1 MRKLT
6 KKIFAL
12 LGSFALAAALIS
24 CGDIATGDETQNLSE
39 TQGKARVIVNIESGL
54 RSATLLPSD
63 LTEDKITE
71 VVLRAKKVEDDPKR
85 IAEPSDGFDVYRDW
99 KSSESK
105 NAILQMKAATDII
118 VDIATYDFELS
129 LYKSSEK
136 GGSILCESA
145 KLTQTMHL
153 GNNTL
158 NFAAKYVSD
167 DSATGSLE
175 VNFKFEKLDYV
186 SDIKVKLIDF
196 QEFSKT
202 GIGDDDS
209 DYYPAYSY
217 SKISTDEKF
226 NVFYSKN
233 DLKAG
238 DYVLSIVVYEISP
251 DFRAAVT
258 SQIINT
264 YQKLVRIAPFCKTI
278 AEISLDDLNTDYTVS
293 YVLPENCPEHNFSQ
307 SRYTRHYPLILPS
320 KDDMKWPGH
329 TFIGWYDN
337 EKFEGEPVYYIEQG
351 TKGDKTFYAKFEDGI
366 LISAGEIS
374 ALSEKLA
381 AANEAGLKSV
391 TVKITDKIPLDPLG
405 ENWMEDAAVYN
416 ESSDKME
423 CKYTSK
429 AFAQITSVLEGF
441 MKSTSTSDSEE
452 YNGMKIELDL
462 TETGISYLPTY
473 AFTFRSLRGDS
484 PDLADADPDCLTAV
498 KLPDTVTA
506 ILEGALQG
514 TGITSFKIPEKVI
527 GIGNS
532 AFTHC
537 QNLPNVTIPAGVT
550 EIGWD
555 AFADCDSL
563 EVVDFAEG
571 SKCTTIGE
579 YAFNRCSNL
588 KSITIPAGVTEIGVE
603 AFAGCYNLEVVDFA
617 KGSKCTSIGKNAFYY
632 CSNLKSITI
641 PAGVTEIVE
650 AAFAC
655 CDNLEVV
662 DFAEESECK
671 TIGAG
676 AFFECRNLKSIAI
689 PAGVTEIGWDAF
701 SGCNSLEVVDFA
713 EESKCTAIG
722 EEAFY
727 GCSNLKSITIPA
739 GVTEIGECAFNWCS
753 GLETVNFAEESKCTT
768 IGANAFCACSNLKS
782 ITIPAGVTEIGNYAF
797 EECENLTEINFAGTK
812 EQWMNLK
819 EGKNIFPSHVK
830 EIKCTDGEASYTY
843 NEDDGKN

>member
-39 TQGKARVIVNIESGL
+39 TQGKVRVIVNIESGL

-85 IAEPSDGFDVYRDW
+85 TADPSDGFDVYRVW
-99 KSSESK
+99 TSSESQT
-105 NAILQMKAATDII
+105 AISQMKAATDII
-118 VDIATYDFELS
+118 VDIATYDFELL
-129 LYKSSEK
+129 LYKSSGE

-145 KLTQTMHL
+145 KLTQIMHL

-158 NFAAKYVSD
+158 NFAASYVSD
-167 DSATGSLE
+167 DTATGSLE

-226 NVFYSKN
+226 NVFYSKD

-351 TKGDKTFYAKFEDGI
+351 TKGDKTFYAKFEEDSLLVI
-366 LISAGEIS
+366 DDISTLDTLGEQ
-374 ALSEKLA
+374 LA
-381 AANEAGLKSV
+381 AANKAGLKSV
-391 TVKITDKIPLDPLG
+391 TVKITDEITLDPLG
-405 ENWMEDAAVYN
+405 ENWMEDAVVYN
-416 ESSDKME
+416 ESSGKNE
-423 CKYTSK
+423 YKYTSK
-429 AFAQITSVLEGF
+429 AFAQITGVLEGF
-441 MKSTSTSDSEE
+441 MKSSSTSYSGE

-462 TETGISYLPTY
+462 TETDISYLPTY
-473 AFTFRSLRGDS
+473 AFSFRSLGGGSSDWT
-484 PDLADADPDCLTAV
+484 DAYLGCLTGL

-506 ILEGALQG
+506 ILQGALQG
-514 TGITSFKIPEKVI
+514 TGITSFEVPANVTGI
-527 GIGNS
+527 GIWAFAYCDNLEVVDFAEGSKCTSIGKNAFYYCGNLKS
-532 AFTHC
+532 IA
-537 QNLPNVTIPAGVT
+537 IPAGVT
-550 EIGWD
+550 EIGWA

-571 SKCTTIGE
+571 SMCTSIGE
-579 YAFNRCSNL
+579 GAFCDCSKL
-588 KSITIPAGVTEIGVE
+588 KSITIPAGITEIGDW
-603 AFAGCYNLEVVDFA
+603 AFAGC
-617 KGSKCTSIGKNAFYY
+617 
-632 CSNLKSITI
+632 
-641 PAGVTEIVE
+641 
-650 AAFAC
+650 
-655 CDNLEVV
+655 DN
-662 DFAEESECK
+662 
-671 TIGAG
+671 
-676 AFFECRNLKSIAI
+676 
-689 PAGVTEIGWDAF
+689 
-701 SGCNSLEVVDFA
+701 LEVVDFA

-722 EEAFY
+722 EDAFY
-727 GCSNLKSITIPA
+727 ECENLKSIAIPA
-739 GVTEIGECAFNWCS
+739 EVTTIGETAFSCCR
-753 GLETVNFAEESKCTT
+753 GLETVSFAEGSKCTA
-768 IGANAFCACSNLKS
+768 IGDGAFAGCLNLKS

-797 EECENLTEINFAGTK
+797 DACENLTEINFAGTK
-812 EQWMNLK
+812 EQWTLLK
-819 EGKNIFPSHVK
+819 KGKNIFPSQVN
-830 EIKCTDGEASYTY
+830 EIKCTDGAAGYTY
-843 NEDDGKN
+843 VEGDGKN

>member
-12 LGSFALAAALIS
+12 LGSFALAAALVS

-63 LTEDKITE
+63 LTEADITRVE
-71 VVLRAKKVEDDPKR
+71 LTAIKVDADPTRDIDLSK
-85 IAEPSDGFDVYRDW
+85 GFERRW
-99 KSSESK
+99 TSSESQT
-105 NAILQMKAATDII
+105 AISQMKAATDII
-118 VDIATYDFELS
+118 VDIATYDFELC
-129 LYKSSEK
+129 LYKSSEE
-136 GGSILCESA
+136 GISILCESA
-145 KLTQTMHL
+145 KLTQAMHL

-167 DSATGSLE
+167 ENATGSLE

-226 NVFYSKN
+226 NVFYSKD

-264 YQKLVRIAPFCKTI
+264 YQKLVRIAPFCKTF

-329 TFIGWYDN
+329 TFIGWYAN

-351 TKGDKTFYAKFEDGI
+351 TKDDKTFYAKFEDGI

-391 TVKITDKIPLDPLG
+391 TVKITDEITLDPLG
-405 ENWMEDAAVYN
+405 ENWMEDAVVDN
-416 ESSDKME
+416 ESSGKIE
-423 CKYTSK
+423 LKYTSN

-441 MKSTSTSDSEE
+441 MKSSSTSDSGE

-473 AFTFRSLRGDS
+473 AFLFTNLETHEQRKMDECLG
-484 PDLADADPDCLTAV
+484 CLTAV

-506 ILEGALQG
+506 ILEGALQS
-514 TGITSFKIPEKVI
+514 TGITSFEVPANVTGI
-527 GIGNS
+527 GICAFDSCNRLEVVDFAGGSKCTSIGES
-532 AFTHC
+532 AFWGC
-537 QNLPNVTIPAGVT
+537 SNLKSITIPAGVT
-550 EIGWD
+550 VIGND
-555 AFADCDSL
+555 AFGRCSNLKSITIPAEVTTIGGSAFSRCSGLETVNFADESKCRAIGKYAFYECSNLKSITIPAEVTTICESAFSRCSGL
-563 EVVDFAEG
+563 ETVNFAEG

-588 KSITIPAGVTEIGVE
+588 KSITIPAGVTEIGKS
-603 AFAGCYNLEVVDFA
+603 AFDECGNLTEINFA
-617 KGSKCTSIGKNAFYY
+617 EGSKCTTIGSHAFHI
-632 CSNLKSITI
+632 CENLKSITI
-641 PAGVTEIVE
+641 PAEVT
-650 AAFAC
+650 
-655 CDNLEVV
+655 
-662 DFAEESECK
+662 
-671 TIGAG
+671 TIGER
-676 AFFECRNLKSIAI
+676 AFMWCR
-689 PAGVTEIGWDAF
+689 
-701 SGCNSLEVVDFA
+701 
-713 EESKCTAIG
+713 
-722 EEAFY
+722 
-727 GCSNLKSITIPA
+727 
-739 GVTEIGECAFNWCS
+739 

-768 IGANAFCACSNLKS
+768 IGERAFYDCSNLKS
-782 ITIPAGVTEIGNYAF
+782 ITIPAGVTKIGNYAF
-797 EECENLTEINFAGTK
+797 DECENLTEINFAGTK
-812 EQWMNLK
+812 EKWESIAK
-819 EGKNIFPSHVK
+819 GENIFPSQVK
-830 EIKCTDGEASYTY
+830 VIKCTDEEVDYTY
-843 NEDDGKN
+843 VEEDDRT